1 MSQVLLTGATG
12 LVGGHLLRL
21 LQNEPRISTIAAP
34 TRRPLAPAEGVFNP
48 YDPQLT
54 DALAQVVD
62 PVDIVFCCLGTTRRE
77 AGSKEAF
84 VHADFTLVVDTALTG
99 KRLGAQH
106 MLVVSA
112 MGANAHS
119 PFFYNRVK
127 GEMEAALI
135 EQGWPRLTIAR
146 PSMLSG
152 EREKNGPMR
161 PSSNR
166 CSDSYRGTGNPLRH
180 ATWRLP
186 CWRRRCRP
194 LTKGCKFCH
203 RPSCGSAPRGR
214 RNSGLQTQA
223 SGVVFTA
230 SIHIHISCWG
240 MLWLVSLHLR
250 RRHHFNGG
258 NPRFSFSS

>member
-34 TRRPLAPAEGVFNP
+34 TRRSLAPAEGVFNP
-48 YDPQLT
+48 HDPQLT

-84 VHADFTLVVDTALTG
+84 VHADYTLVVDTALTG

-135 EQGWPRLTIAR
+135 EQDWPRLTIAR

-152 EREKNGPMR
+152 EREKSGPMR
-161 PSSNR
+161 PSSHH
-166 CSDSYRGTGNPLRH
+166 CSGSCRGTEIHCGPRCGDRPAGGGAVAH
-180 ATWRLP
+180 P
-186 CWRRRCRP
+186 RRGANSDIIG
-194 LTKGCKFCH
+194 TTG
-203 RPSCGSAPRGR
+203 AR
-214 RNSGLQTQA
+214 RAAG
-223 SGVVFTA
+223 
-230 SIHIHISCWG
+230 
-240 MLWLVSLHLR
+240 
-250 RRHHFNGG
+250 
-258 NPRFSFSS
+258 